1 MRIAYLLKK
10 EVTEIVRQKELVFLI
25 LIVPLLEIIIL
36 GYVVA
41 TEIRGIPVDIID
53 LSGGRAARE
62 IGQRISSRSIFHLRR
77 IVRRPEEALEILKSG
92 RARAV
97 VTIRDAPAGPLR
109 QAGIPEIQILVDGTD
124 AFASQMALGALN
136 DIIRDS
142 MATGSR
148 AGPDSWN
155 PLLAARGDPSV
166 SPIKVK
172 TVVRFNPDL
181 RAIDS
186 QGPGL
191 VGLLLTFVTSFIA
204 GLALVREKEQQTLDT
219 LLVSRL
225 RPIEIFIGK
234 SLPAGAAG
242 LLNLLF
248 GIPLLMFWFKVPFR
262 GSVGLLLL
270 ASIIYLAAIVSLALA
285 YSALSSTQQQVMF
298 LTWYTI
304 MTIVVLSG
312 FFTPL
317 ESIPSEAVLSR
328 AIAAVN
334 PFRYLM
340 RIVRSIMLK
349 GGGLSFVLGDLLML
363 SALCVVFSTV
373 SYALFRRSLKR

>member
-1 MRIAYLLKK
+1 MRIAYLIKK
-10 EVTEIVRQKELVFLI
+10 EATEIVRQKELLFLI

-41 TEIRGIPVDIID
+41 AEIRGIPVEIID

-62 IGQRISSRSIFHLRR
+62 ISQRISSHPILHLRR
-77 IVRRPEEALEILKSG
+77 IVQRPEEALEILKSG

-97 VTIRDAPAGPLR
+97 VTLRDAPAGPLR

-124 AFASQMALGALN
+124 AFAPPAAVGALN
-136 DIIRDS
+136 GIVRDYLMKS
-142 MATGSR
+142 ALFGRQS
-148 AGPDSWN
+148 PD
-155 PLLAARGDPSV
+155 PLFGGAPASI
-166 SPIKVK
+166 SIK
-172 TVVRFNPDL
+172 TQVRFNPNL

-191 VGLLLTFVTSFIA
+191 VGLLLTFVTFFIA

-234 SLPAGAAG
+234 GLPAAAAG

-262 GSVGLLLL
+262 GSAGLLLL
-270 ASIIYLAAIVSLALA
+270 ASVIYLAAIVSLALA
-285 YSALSSTQQQVMF
+285 YSALSSTQQQAMF

-317 ESIPSEAVLSR
+317 ESIPSGAVLSR

-349 GGGLSFVLGDLLML
+349 GGGLSFILNDLLIL
-363 SALCVVFSTV
+363 SALCIVFSTI